1 MTYDLEYKFRT
12 MKKSGISILIAD
24 DDVNIRN
31 SLVELFMS
39 MLSEKKINIAEA
51 DNGTAAIAMLE
62 KNDYDVLLLD
72 LDMPGLSGMD
82 VLRQLKA
89 HDIQTEIIILTG
101 HSAMSTAVEA
111 IKIGAYDYLTKPFN
125 ADELITVVE
134 KAHEKSMLLRENI
147 LLRTQIKKQSEAKK
161 IITASP
167 LMFELLENVRKIANS
182 DFPVLIS
189 GESGVGKELIAKAVH
204 DQSERAEGP
213 FITINCGA
221 IPDNMLESE
230 LFGYEKGAFTS
241 AYGRKLGL
249 LEIANEGTLFL
260 DEIVELPLHLQA
272 ILLRVFETGKF
283 FRIGGTKEIMVNV
296 RFTCATNKDLKAEV
310 EKGNFRED
318 LFYRI
323 NALPIC
329 IPPLRERKE
338 DIPLLIENFV
348 KNNPAFKDKRF
359 SKNVLNALA
368 GYSWPGNVR
377 ELQNIIHRTLLLS
390 QNDIIELS
398 DLPIDLY
405 MGREKD
411 IKRLEDI
418 EKEHIIKV
426 LKEVGGQRGKAAEVL
441 GISTKTLYRKL
452 LDYGIKKAVPV
463 KNTLKD

>member
-1 MTYDLEYKFRT
+1 
-12 MKKSGISILIAD
+12 MKKSGISILITD
-24 DDVNIRN
+24 DDDKIRS
-31 SLVELFMS
+31 SLFRLFMNS
-39 MLSEKKINIAEA
+39 LSEKNLNIAEA
-51 DNGTAAIAMLE
+51 DSGTAAIALLE
-62 KNDYDVLLLD
+62 KYEYDVLLLD

-101 HSAMSTAVEA
+101 HATVSTAVEA

-134 KAHEKSMLLRENI
+134 KAYEKRILLRENI
-147 LLRTQIKKQSEAKK
+147 LLRTQIKKQSETKK
-161 IITASP
+161 IITVSP
-167 LMFELLENVRKIANS
+167 LMFELLEQVKKIANS
-182 DFPVLIS
+182 DFSVLIS

-204 DQSERAEGP
+204 DESERAEGP

-221 IPDNMLESE
+221 IPDNVLESE
-230 LFGYEKGAFTS
+230 LFGHEKGAFTS
-241 AYGRKLGL
+241 AHGRKLGL
-249 LEIANEGTLFL
+249 LEIANDGTLFL

-296 RFTCATNKDLKAEV
+296 RFISATNKDLKTEV

-323 NALPIC
+323 NGLPIY

-338 DIPLLIENFV
+338 DIPLLIENFM
-348 KNNPAFKDKRF
+348 KNNPSFKDKRF
-359 SKNVLNALA
+359 SKDVLDILS

-377 ELQNIIHRTLLLS
+377 ELQNVVHRTLLLS
-390 QNDIIELS
+390 QNDIIESS
-398 DLPIDLY
+398 DFPLDLG
-405 MGREKD
+405 MVHKKN

-418 EKEHIIKV
+418 EKEHIMKV
-426 LKEVGGQRGKAAEVL
+426 LKEVGGQRGKAAEIL

-452 LDYGIKKAVPV
+452 LDYGIKKGVPIE
-463 KNTLKD
+463 NALQD

>member
-1 MTYDLEYKFRT
+1 MTYDLEYKFRI

-24 DDVNIRN
+24 DDVNIRR
-31 SLVELFMS
+31 SLFELFMN

-51 DNGTAAIAMLE
+51 DNGTTAIAMLD
-62 KNDYDVLLLD
+62 KNDYDVLLID
-72 LDMPGLSGMD
+72 LDMPGLNGMD

-89 HDIQTEIIILTG
+89 HDIQTETIILTG
-101 HSAMSTAVEA
+101 HAAVSTAVEA

-134 KAHEKSMLLRENI
+134 KAHEKSILLRENI
-147 LLRTQIKKQSEAKK
+147 LLRTQIKKQSETRK
-161 IITASP
+161 IITANP

-204 DQSERAEGP
+204 DASERAEGP

-249 LEIANEGTLFL
+249 LEIANDGTLFL

-283 FRIGGTKEIMVNV
+283 FRIGGTKEIVVNV
-296 RFTCATNKDLKAEV
+296 RLISATNKDLKTEI

-323 NALPIC
+323 NALPIY

-338 DIPLLIENFV
+338 DIPLLIENFIN
-348 KNNPAFKDKRF
+348 NNPSFKDKRF
-359 SKNVLNALA
+359 RKDALDTLS
-368 GYSWPGNVR
+368 GYSWPGNIR
-377 ELQNIIHRTLLLS
+377 ELQNVVHRTLLLS
-390 QNDIIELS
+390 QKDIIESS
-398 DLPIDLY
+398 DLPIDLC
-405 MGREKD
+405 MGHEKN
-411 IKRLEDI
+411 IKRLEDV

-426 LKEVGGQRGKAAEVL
+426 LKEVGGQRGKAAEIL

-452 LDYGIKKAVPV
+452 LNFGIKKAVPIE
-463 KNTLKD
+463 NTLQD